1 MVSPFGITDLISF
14 IVYMHSACTFPSTFK
29 YLYTSTALG
38 GNTRQWLLAGCK
50 ATFGLV
56 VSANLA

>member
-1 MVSPFGITDLISF
+1 MVSPFGITNLISF

-38 GNTRQWLLAGCK
+38 GNTCQWLLAGCK

-56 VSANLA
+56 ASANLA

>member
-1 MVSPFGITDLISF
+1 MVSPFGITSLISF
-14 IVYMHSACTFPSTFK
+14 IVYGHSASTFPSTFK
-29 YLYTSTALG
+29 YLYPSTALG
-38 GNTRQWLLAGCK
+38 GNTHQWLLAGCK